1 MPLLFLQREGAGGV
15 RIPFERTRLRAGRS
29 ADNEIHL
36 GGDPHVSRFHAE
48 FAFEG
53 GRFLVRDAGSR
64 YGTLVNG
71 VRIAGPWMLSP
82 GDRITLGKTVIHFIN
97 EGDPDPLPQAAGAGV
112 RGREAAGGSSARTA
126 PDTGRAPDDGGAQA
140 PARAQTVDLGAQSV
154 VVPLAEL
161 VGTVGAGALPAAAG
175 SAALASRSRA
185 FDILSEAAEGFLAQQ
200 SLDEVLPMVMEMVRR
215 AASPDR
221 AALMLLEGDPP
232 ALRSRAIPGS
242 PGAGGGPITVSRTIS
257 DAVLRER
264 QAILTSDAMVDPRFA
279 GADSVVL
286 NKVRSA
292 MCVPLWN
299 NKEVIGLIYVDTVR
313 EASSYSREDLQVL
326 TLVANLAAVKIENAR
341 LFLRDQQMKV
351 MERELAAAARIQQ
364 RLLPAAAPPFPGWA
378 MVGRNVPCLAVGGD
392 YFDLQLRGPDRLGV
406 AVGDVSGKGL
416 PAAILMATVQAAFR
430 ALLGAGAGVPEVV
443 SRLNATVVSNSGDE
457 KFLTFFCGELD
468 RGSGRMSYVNAG
480 HNPPILLRAGGA
492 IERLFSGGLAL
503 GLMDEVSFS
512 PQEVLLADG
521 DLLVLY
527 SDGITESQNTA
538 NDEYGEDRFIGLLR
552 DLRGEPLPAIRD
564 RVLEAVRDF
573 AGAAGQFDDITL
585 VLIRREAGDGR
596 AVSGGEHP
604 SGLQG

>member
-1 MPLLFLQREGAGGV
+1 MPLLFLQREGTGGI
-15 RIPFERTRLRAGRS
+15 RIPLDRALLRAGRS

-48 FAFEG
+48 FVFEG

-97 EGDPDPLPQAAGAGV
+97 EGDPDPLPQPAGAGI
-112 RGREAAGGSSARTA
+112 RSREAAGGSSARTA
-126 PDTGRAPDDGGAQA
+126 PDTVRAADDLSPWAQ
-140 PARAQTVDLGAQSV
+140 ARAQTVDLGAQSV

-175 SAALASRSRA
+175 SPALASRSRA
-185 FDILSEAAEGFLAQQ
+185 FDILSEAAEGFLAQR

-242 PGAGGGPITVSRTIS
+242 PGADGRAITVSRTIS

-264 QAILTSDAMVDPRFA
+264 QAILTSDAMGDPRFA

-286 NKVRSA
+286 NKIRSA

-299 NKEVIGLIYVDTVR
+299 NKEVIGLIYVDTVGA
-313 EASSYSREDLQVL
+313 ASAYSREDLQVL

-364 RLLPAAAPPFPGWA
+364 RLLPAAAPPFPGWV

-468 RGSGRMSYVNAG
+468 RGSGRMTYVNAG

-503 GLMDEVSFS
+503 GLMDEASFP

-521 DLLVLY
+521 DLLVLF

-538 NDEYGEDRFIGLLR
+538 NDEYGDDRFIGLLR

-585 VLIRREAGDGR
+585 VLLRREAGDGR

-604 SGLQG
+604 SGSQG